1 MQKDKFVDL
10 HVHTTASDGTYSAEA
25 VLIRALK
32 LGLQAIAITDHD
44 TVEGYIA
51 APKNIIEVIPGIELT
66 VDYLGREIHLLGYFI
81 NPSKIS
87 ITQTAVQDRERRNK
101 LMVDN
106 MKADGFDLSLEELL
120 EEKKFGVLGRP
131 HIAAELVR
139 KGYAATVKEAF
150 DRWLGEGA
158 KYYVPRRYLS
168 VEEGCRA
175 ITEADGVPVLAHPL
189 QYGFSDEALKMLIG
203 RAKEDGCAGLEAIY
217 PEYSAE
223 DMDYLYSFAR
233 KYGICVTGG
242 SDFHGENR
250 PESPLGCV
258 KVPYSLLE
266 ELKGFND

>member
-25 VLIRALK
+25 VLIYASE
-32 LGLQAIAITDHD
+32 LGLKAIAITDHD
-44 TVEGYIA
+44 TMEGYIT
-51 APKNIIEVIPGIELT
+51 APSNIIEVIPGIELT

-81 NPSKIS
+81 NPDKLSV
-87 ITQTAVQDRERRNK
+87 TQMAVQDRERRNR
-101 LMVDN
+101 LIIDT
-106 MKADGFDLSLEELL
+106 MKADGFDLSLEDLL

-168 VEEGCRA
+168 VEEGCKA
-175 ITEADGVPVLAHPL
+175 IREADGVPVLAHPL
-189 QYGFSDEALKMLIG
+189 QYGFSDEGLRLLIG
-203 RAKEDGCAGLEAIY
+203 GAKEAGCKGLEAIY
-217 PEYSAE
+217 PEYSK
-223 DMDYLYSFAR
+223 DDVDYLCALASKFSLS
-233 KYGICVTGG
+233 VTGG

-250 PESPLGCV
+250 PECPLGCV

-266 ELKGFND
+266 ELKKQQ